1 MSETSNILI
10 IVNTDSGKKNSLK
23 IWNNLK
29 LTKNINSLYNC
40 ELILTSSYEEKLKLE
55 QRAES

>member
-1 MSETSNILI
+1 MLEISNILI

-29 LTKNINSLYNC
+29 LTKKYQFIVQL
-40 ELILTSSYEEKLKLE
+40 
-55 QRAES
+55 